1 MTERIMKEKY
11 PTFKS
16 EYAQVNNIK
25 LHYIKV
31 GPEDGKLII
40 FLHGFPQF
48 WYMWRDQ
55 LLDLSKDYLTVAP
68 DMRGYNTSSKPE
80 EIEQYQPQHI
90 VEDIRALV
98 EEHFGR
104 KKFILVGHDWGGVVA
119 FPFANLHPELV
130 EKLIIINAPHPNTF
144 GRLIT
149 KNKDQQTSSQYILFF
164 RAKNDK
170 GFLAEG
176 ILSANNYKS
185 LFDIVINAEME
196 FDEDDRQMYKEAWSQ
211 PGALT
216 GGLNYYRAGGL
227 RPPSKNEEISEL
239 TDEQLEANP
248 VMINVPTL
256 VIWGEKDT
264 ALTVH
269 NLEGLDEF
277 IPDLT
282 IKRIPTGSH
291 WVINEQPNKIN
302 SMIRDFL

>member
-1 MTERIMKEKY
+1 MTEDIIKEKY
-11 PTFKS
+11 PNFKS
-16 EYAQVNNIK
+16 EYAEVNNIK
-25 LHYIKV
+25 IHYIKA
-31 GPEDGKLII
+31 GPEDGKLIV

-55 LLDLSKDYLTVAP
+55 LLDLSKDYLAVAP
-68 DMRGYNTSSKPE
+68 DMRGYNLSSKPE

-119 FPFANLHPELV
+119 FPFASMHPELV
-130 EKLIIINAPHPNTF
+130 EKLIIINAPHPNVF
-144 GRLIT
+144 GRLIS
-149 KNKDQQTSSQYILFF
+149 KNKDQQSSSQYVLFF
-164 RAKNDK
+164 RTKNAE
-170 GFLAEG
+170 GFL
-176 ILSANNYKS
+176 SADNFKNS
-185 LFDIVINAEME
+185 FSAIITSEME
-196 FDEDDRQMYKEAWSQ
+196 FDEDDRQMYIEAWSQ

-227 RPPSKNEEISEL
+227 RPPSQGEDISEL
-239 TDEQLEANP
+239 ASEQSEANP

-256 VIWGEKDT
+256 VIWGEKDI

-282 IKRIPTGSH
+282 IKRIPEGSH
-291 WVINEQPNKIN
+291 WVINEQPGKVNTL
-302 SMIRDFL
+302 IREFI

>member
-1 MTERIMKEKY
+1 MSEEIIKKKF
-11 PTFKS
+11 PQFKS
-16 EYAQVNNIK
+16 EFAEVNNVK
-25 LHYIKV
+25 LHYVKA
-31 GPEDGKLII
+31 GPEDGKLIV

-80 EIEQYQPQHI
+80 DIEQYQPQHI

-98 EEHFGR
+98 EDHFGR

-119 FPFANLHPELV
+119 FPFANIHPDLV
-130 EKLIIINAPHPNTF
+130 EKLIIINAPHPNIF
-144 GRLIT
+144 GRLISN
-149 KNKDQQTSSQYILFF
+149 NKDQQTSSQYVLFF
-164 RAKNDK
+164 RAKNEN
-170 GFLAEG
+170 GYLAE
-176 ILSANNYKS
+176 IWCSANDYSN
-185 LFDIVINAEME
+185 LFGIVVNSEME
-196 FDEDDRQMYKEAWSQ
+196 FDEDDRQMYKNAWSQ

-227 RPPSKNEEISEL
+227 RPPSQGEEISEL

-269 NLEGLDEF
+269 NLKGLDEF

-282 IKRIPTGSH
+282 IKRIDGSH
-291 WVINEQPNKIN
+291 WVVNEKPDKVNT
-302 SMIRDFL
+302 MIREFI

>member
-1 MTERIMKEKY
+1 MTEDIIKEKY
-11 PTFKS
+11 PNFKS
-16 EYAQVNNIK
+16 EYAEVNNIK
-25 LHYIKV
+25 IHYIKA
-31 GPEDGKLII
+31 GPEDGKLIV

-55 LLDLSKDYLTVAP
+55 LLDLSKDYLAVAP
-68 DMRGYNTSSKPE
+68 DMRGYNLSSKPE

-119 FPFANLHPELV
+119 FPFASMHPELV
-130 EKLIIINAPHPNTF
+130 EKLIIINAPHPNVF
-144 GRLIT
+144 GRLIS
-149 KNKDQQTSSQYILFF
+149 KNKDQQSSSQYVLFF
-164 RAKNDK
+164 RTKNAE
-170 GFLAEG
+170 GFL
-176 ILSANNYKS
+176 SADNFKNS
-185 LFDIVINAEME
+185 FSAIITSEME
-196 FDEDDRQMYKEAWSQ
+196 FDEDDRQMYIEAWSQ

-227 RPPSKNEEISEL
+227 RPPSQGEDISEL
-239 TDEQLEANP
+239 ASEQSEANP

-256 VIWGEKDT
+256 VIWGEKDI

-282 IKRIPTGSH
+282 IKRIPEGSH
-291 WVINEQPNKIN
+291 WVINEQPGKVNTL
-302 SMIRDFL
+302 IRKFI

>member
-1 MTERIMKEKY
+1 MSEEIIKRKF
-11 PTFKS
+11 PQFKS
-16 EYAQVNNIK
+16 GFAEVNNLK
-25 LHYIKV
+25 LHYVKA
-31 GPEDGKLII
+31 GPEDGKLIV

-55 LLDLSKDYLTVAP
+55 LLDLSNDYLAVAP

-80 EIEQYQPQHI
+80 DIEQYQPHHI

-119 FPFANLHPELV
+119 FPFANMHPDLV

-144 GRLIT
+144 GRLISN
-149 KNKDQQTSSQYILFF
+149 NKDQQSSSQYVLFF
-164 RAKNDK
+164 RAKNEN
-170 GFLAEG
+170 GYLAEVA
-176 ILSANNYKS
+176 LSANDYGN
-185 LFDIVINAEME
+185 LFGIVFNSEME
-196 FDEDDRQMYKEAWSQ
+196 YDEDDRQMYKNAWSQ

-227 RPPSKNEEISEL
+227 RPPLKGEEISEL
-239 TDEQLEANP
+239 TDERLEANP

-269 NLEGLDEF
+269 NLKGLDEF

-282 IKRIPTGSH
+282 IERIPEGSH
-291 WVINEQPNKIN
+291 WVINEQPDKVNAL
-302 SMIRDFL
+302 IRKFI

>member
-1 MTERIMKEKY
+1 MSEEIMKKKF
-11 PTFKS
+11 PQFKS
-16 EYAQVNNIK
+16 EFAEVNNIK
-25 LHYIKV
+25 LHYIKA
-31 GPEDGKLII
+31 GPEDGKLIL

-55 LLDLSKDYLTVAP
+55 LLDLSKNYLAVAP
-68 DMRGYNTSSKPE
+68 DMRGYNLSSKPE
-80 EIEQYQPQHI
+80 EIEQYQPRHI
-90 VEDIRALV
+90 VEDLRALV

-119 FPFANLHPELV
+119 FPFANMHPDLV
-130 EKLIIINAPHPNTF
+130 EKLIIINAPHPNIF
-144 GRLIT
+144 GRLIAQ
-149 KNKDQQTSSQYILFF
+149 NKDQQTSSQYVLFF
-164 RAKNDK
+164 RTKN
-170 GFLAEG
+170 AEG
-176 ILSANNYKS
+176 FLSANNYQNLYGVVFNS
-185 LFDIVINAEME
+185 EME

-227 RPPSKNEEISEL
+227 RPPSQGEKISEL
-239 TDEQLEANP
+239 TDEQLEAKP

-277 IPDLT
+277 IPDLV
-282 IKRIPTGSH
+282 IKRIPEGSH
-291 WVINEQPNKIN
+291 WVINEQPDKIN
-302 SMIRDFL
+302 SLIREFI